1 MATGQEQFNRQFNDS
16 IKLLCDLTSRMEER
30 IKNNNDQ
37 LIDIKE
43 ALSDVKQDVNGFA
56 SRVMLVEAEK
66 VSEFKKEFAD
76 SEKTVI
82 LLKNDYEHIKKA
94 IEELER
100 IVQEHTLKMDAVVK
114 KSSETESKLGKI
126 IDYVWKIIDYVW
138 KLGFLLLS
146 GYIYYKFGW
155 NVNSP

>member
-37 LIDIKE
+37 LNDIKE
-43 ALSDVKQDVNGFA
+43 ALSDIKQSVNDFN
-56 SRVMLVEAEK
+56 SRIMLIEAEK
-66 VSEFKKEFAD
+66 VSELKKQFTE
-76 SEKTVI
+76 SEKTTIV
-82 LLKNDYEHIKKA
+82 LKNDCEYIKKA
-94 IEELER
+94 IIELEQ
-100 IVQEHTLKMDAVVK
+100 IVQEHTLEMEAVIK
-114 KSSETESKLGKI
+114 KSSDTESKLG
-126 IDYVWKIIDYVW
+126 KIIDYVW

-155 NVNSP
+155 NVSSP